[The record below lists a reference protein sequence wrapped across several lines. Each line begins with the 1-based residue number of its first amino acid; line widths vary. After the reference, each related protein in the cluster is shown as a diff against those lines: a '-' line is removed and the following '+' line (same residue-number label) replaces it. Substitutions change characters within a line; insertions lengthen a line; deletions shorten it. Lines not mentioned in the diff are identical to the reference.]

1 MFRCLSFPAAL
12 VVVSATIADACS
24 LATGP
29 SPTTEELVAKARTIF
44 VARIVRTEEAQI
56 VLGGKAWP
64 IVEGTFRTI
73 EVLKGEPPQDQKV
86 RSLIYGPG
94 NCTMPLLSGWDYVFF
109 LGPGVFADSDHN
121 LVWWAN
127 GSFGTYNLE
136 GTEPKR
142 KLEELRKLSRETK

>member
-1 MFRCLSFPAAL
+1 MFRSLSLSAAL
-12 VVVSATIADACS
+12 VVVGASIANACS
-24 LATGP
+24 TTEP
-29 SPTTEELVAKARTIF
+29 SPTTEELFAKARAVF
-44 VARIVRTEEAQI
+44 AARMVRTEEAQI
-56 VLGGKAWP
+56 VLDGKTWP

-86 RSLIYGPG
+86 RSLVYGPG

-109 LGPGVFADSDHN
+109 LGPSVFADSDHN

-127 GSFGTYNLE
+127 GSFGTFNLE

-142 KLEELRKLSRETK
+142 KLEELRKLSREGK